1 VSSSTSS
8 TSTQSYVTVT
18 MSPPAGIPLSLHN
31 LHAQEELG
39 RPFEFDLALSSD
51 KAKPDLTSWLGAS
64 CTLAITLPDKTTKRY
79 FNGVV
84 ARALYDGLLGGAY
97 RYRLELRPKVWL
109 LSRIQD
115 CYIYQ
120 NMTVWAIINDI
131 FSRASITAI
140 SDKRQ
145 NSAGSETLE
154 YCVQYNETSLAF
166 VTRLMEKYG
175 IYYYFTHTDGEHT
188 LVFADDPNSHTALT
202 KAIPFVFKQTQYT
215 TVEDHMWEWTAD
227 QRLQPGTATFK
238 DYNFTTPSADLTAKT
253 SQSGKYAD
261 YSTFEVYEF
270 PGPYAVVADGT
281 KISNVRMQRF
291 TRQSLTLRGVSNSR
305 LIYTGCKMTLS
316 GFSDS
321 SQNKEYLVVGADYTL
336 GQAEGVPSTDGN
348 IADTFVCTMHAI
360 PGTVPFQLDEM
371 TPWPRM
377 HGPQTAKVVVASGDE
392 ITTDK
397 YGRIKVKFPWDRSS
411 AQDDTASCWIRV
423 AQIWAGS
430 SWGGMY
436 IPRVGMEVVVDYLNG
451 NPDRPIIVGCV
462 YNATNMP
469 PDTLPDNKTKS
480 DIMTNSSKGGG
491 GFNQLRFED
500 NKGSEEVYFQAQK
513 DYNKLV
519 KNNETVTVDQGN
531 RSITLNKG
539 DNSFTV
545 SQGKNTVT
553 IQQDNSVTIKQG
565 NNSLTVSQGNNSTT
579 ISTGNN
585 STTVSQGN
593 ESLTVSTGNH
603 SISVSA
609 GSSSVTAG
617 QSITLTVGSNSIAI
631 STSGITING
640 SMVTVQASGDL
651 TLQGAMVA
659 IN

>member
-1 VSSSTSS
+1 VSSSSS
-8 TSTQSYVTVT
+8 PKQGYVTVT
-18 MSPPAGIPLSLHN
+18 ITPDPGIALNLHSLH
-31 LHAQEELG
+31 AIEELG
-39 RPFEFDLALSSD
+39 RPFEFDLSLSSD

-79 FNGVV
+79 FNGVI

-97 RYRLELRPKVWL
+97 RYRLELRPWIWL
-109 LSRIQD
+109 LSRVQD

-120 NMTVWAIINDI
+120 NKTVWAIINDI
-131 FSRASITAI
+131 FTRAGFTKLN
-140 SDKRQ
+140 DKRQ

-154 YCVQYNETSLAF
+154 YCVQYNETSLDF

-175 IYYYFTHTDGEHT
+175 IYYYFTHTDSDHT
-188 LVFADDPNSHTALT
+188 LVFADDPNSHTALA
-202 KAIPFVFKQTQYT
+202 KALPFVFKQTQYT
-215 TVEDHMWEWTAD
+215 TVEDHVWEWTAD
-227 QRLQPGTATFK
+227 QRLQSGTATFN
-238 DYNFTTPSADLTAKT
+238 DYNFTTPSANLIAKT
-253 SQSGKYAD
+253 SQKASYAD
-261 YSTFEVYEF
+261 YAAFEVYEF

-291 TRQSLTLRGVSNSR
+291 TRQSQTLQGVSNSR
-305 LIYTGCKMTLS
+305 QIYTGCKMTLS
-316 GFSDS
+316 GFADD
-321 SQNKEYLVVGADYTL
+321 SQNIEYLVIGAEYTL
-336 GQAEGVPSTDGN
+336 GEAEDVPTTDGN
-348 IADTFVCTMHAI
+348 IADTFICRLHAI
-360 PGTVPFQLDEM
+360 PGTVPFQLDEI
-371 TPWPRM
+371 TAWPRM

-392 ITTDK
+392 ITTDT

-430 SWGGMY
+430 SWGGMF

-469 PDTLPDNKTKS
+469 QNALPDNKTKS
-480 DIMTNSSKGGG
+480 DLMTNSSTGGG
-491 GFNQLRFED
+491 GYNQLRFED
-500 NKGSEEVYFQAQK
+500 KKGSEEVYFQAQK

-553 IQQDNSVTIKQG
+553 IQKDNSVTIQQG
-565 NNSLTVSQGNNSTT
+565 NNSLTVSTGNNSTT
-579 ISTGNN
+579 I
-585 STTVSQGN
+585 SQGN

-617 QSITLTVGSNSIAI
+617 QSISLTVGGNSIKI
-631 STSGITING
+631 DTSGITISG
-640 SMVTVQASGDL
+640 ALITVNASGDL
-651 TLQGAMVA
+651 TLKGGMVA

>member
-1 VSSSTSS
+1 VSSSSS
-8 TSTQSYVTVT
+8 SSQGYVTVT
-18 MSPPAGIPLSLHN
+18 ISPDPGITLSLHSLDAN
-31 LHAQEELG
+31 EELG
-39 RPFEFDLALSSD
+39 RPFEYHLGLSSD
-51 KAKPDLTSWLGAS
+51 KSVTDLTPWLGAS
-64 CTLAITLPDKTTKRY
+64 CTLAITLPDKTKRY
-79 FNGVV
+79 FNGIVG
-84 ARALYDGLLGGAY
+84 RAQYGGLLGGAY
-97 RYRLELRPKVWL
+97 YYRLELRPWIWL
-109 LSRIQD
+109 LSRVQD

-131 FSRASITAI
+131 FTRASFTAI
-140 SDKRQ
+140 EDKRQ
-145 NSAGSETLE
+145 NQAGSETLE
-154 YCVQYNETSLAF
+154 FCVQYNETSLDF

-175 IYYYFTHTDGEHT
+175 IYYYFTHKDGEHT
-188 LVFADDPNSHTALT
+188 LVFADDPNSHTALPQ
-202 KAIPFVFKQTQYT
+202 AIPFVFKQTQYT
-215 TVEDHMWEWTAD
+215 TVEDHVWEWTAE

-238 DYNFTTPSADLTAKT
+238 DYNFTTPTADLTAKT
-253 SQSGKYAD
+253 SQAASYAA
-261 YSTFEVYEF
+261 YKTFEVYEY
-270 PGPYAVVADGT
+270 PGPYAVVGDGT

-291 TRQSLTLRGVSNSR
+291 TRQTLTLAGVSNSR
-305 LIYTGCKMTLS
+305 LINTGCKMTLS
-316 GFSDS
+316 GFADS
-321 SQNKEYLVVGADYTL
+321 AQNIEYLVIGAHYTL
-336 GQAEGVPSTDGN
+336 GEAEGVPSTDGA
-348 IADTFVCTMHAI
+348 IADTFVCKLRAI
-360 PGTVPFQLDEM
+360 PGTVPFQMEEI

-392 ITTDK
+392 ITTDT
-397 YGRIKVKFPWDRSS
+397 YGRVKVKFPWDRSS

-430 SWGGMY
+430 SWGGMF

-469 PDTLPDNKTKS
+469 ADTLPANKTMS
-480 DIMTNSSKGGG
+480 DIKTNSSTGGG
-491 GFNQLRFED
+491 GYNQLRFED
-500 NKGSEEVYFQAQK
+500 KKGSEEVYFQAEK

-545 SQGKNTVT
+545 SAGKNTVT
-553 IQQDNSVTIKQG
+553 IQKDNSVTIQQG
-565 NNSLTVSQGNNSTT
+565 NNSLTVSQ
-579 ISTGNN
+579 GNN

-617 QSITLTVGSNSIAI
+617 QSITLTVGGNSIKI
-631 STSGITING
+631 DTSGVTISGTLITVN
-640 SMVTVQASGDL
+640 ASGDL
-651 TLQGAMVA
+651 TLKGGMVA